1 MFELM
6 WMTVYVCVCVCMCM
20 CAYLCP
26 YMYVCVACVRECLNM
41 CACVY
46 LCVYISIYTNKTKY
60 RIVIF
65 MYTVHILLHLFVILY
80 SVIDITMRLYEWWLA
95 TYCPAAGKI
104 LQCCHTSE
112 GYNLSFKILRYPL
125 SNIPCQVIWR
135 HLARSTF

>member
-1 MFELM
+1 MDDR
-6 WMTVYVCVCVCMCM
+6 VCVCVCMCV

-26 YMYVCVACVRECLNM
+26 YVYVCVACVRECLNM
-41 CACVY
+41 CTCVY

-80 SVIDITMRLYEWWLA
+80 SVIDITMRLYEWWRA
-95 TYCPAAGKI
+95 NYFPAADKI

-125 SNIPCQVIWR
+125 SNMPCQVIWR